1 MGGITGME
9 GGNELWRQASSSS
22 FGAGG
27 WGRRGWMD
35 RKGETE
41 KERRWGGECK
51 KSNPGGEPHCRAD
64 QRREFCLTAN
74 LLFWSGV
81 MAVTP
86 LLPSVCWSVHC
97 TAANSPIDSYW
108 ATLINFLPEIMASSE
123 ESARRGK
130 TLRKTFPYI
139 SRMAKAS
146 PSSRGII
153 YCFLLSRLCP
163 KNEIWTRGVNCL
175 LSGVLGSRC
184 GFRVSLCWEDR
195 NRLHC
200 VLSV

>member
-41 KERRWGGECK
+41 KERRWGECK

-123 ESARRGK
+123 ESASRGK